1 MKLIYKI
8 FDFMYCTYFLS
19 LGKSLFVDRLFEK
32 LQQKSPRAKHI
43 RIRLIERCIDM
54 DSLIKNLSEKLAS
67 VREQDPVL
75 LHIDTAGV
83 SMQEFVSADNLLCV
97 SCTRVLFFHFFLMPG
112 SFRTGGAV
120 VPSVNL
126 GLSL

>member
-19 LGKSLFVDRLFEK
+19 LGKSLFVDRLFEM

-43 RIRLIERCIDM
+43 RIRLIEPCIDM

-97 SCTRVLFFHFFLMPG
+97 GCTRVLFFHVF
-112 SFRTGGAV
+112 
-120 VPSVNL
+120 
-126 GLSL
+126 